1 MYRSSSAMPSVGR
14 RPKRH
19 KTQADPGP
27 VGAMGLTDSL
37 TQSLRQ
43 DLYSVL
49 FIGFTTPNDVVSS
62 PMENGVR
69 SLPPE
74 PKRTTVIPAHVA
86 AEALTATTP
95 AGPPI
100 RGLALLPGEVVSLNF
115 TPEDGL
121 VSSRPEEE
129 RLLVLTNQR
138 LMAFGQHEG
147 MKETVL
153 MPVEEVKAA
162 AVKAGA
168 RSKGMLLQ
176 GASMVVGAVIFY
188 VLIAYW
194 LTGRID
200 GPTVPIIRM
209 DLVAF
214 IVFLAVLS
222 GVGMTAQMYFGKPD
236 GEVAFQGD
244 GVKLSFPF
252 KGESA
257 EEDVF
262 EVVNAAFAARQTMVA
277 SVGVRNPGSCFSG
290 LDTD

>member
-1 MYRSSSAMPSVGR
+1 LYRNPSAMPSVGR
-14 RPKRH
+14 RSKRH
-19 KTQADPGP
+19 KNQTDPGP
-27 VGAMGLTDSL
+27 AGAMGLTDSL

-43 DLYSVL
+43 DLYSGL
-49 FIGFTTPNDVVSS
+49 FIGFTAPNDVVLS
-62 PMENGVR
+62 PTENGVR
-69 SLPPE
+69 SLPAE
-74 PKRTTVIPAHVA
+74 PKGTTAITAPVA
-86 AEALTATTP
+86 AEAPTATTP

-100 RGLALLPGEVVSLNF
+100 RGVSLLPGEVVSLNF
-115 TPEDGL
+115 IPEDGL
-121 VSSRPEEE
+121 VSSRPEED

-138 LMAFGQHEG
+138 LMVFGQHEG
-147 MKETVL
+147 IKETVL

-168 RSKGMLLQ
+168 RSNGALLQ
-176 GASMVVGAVIFY
+176 GALMVVGAVIFY

-194 LTGRID
+194 LTGRVD

-236 GEVAFQGD
+236 GEVTFQGD

-262 EVVNAAFAARQTMVA
+262 KVVNAAFAARQTMVA
-277 SVGVRNPGSCFSG
+277 SLGVRNSGSGFSG

>member
-1 MYRSSSAMPSVGR
+1 MPSAGR

-19 KTQADPGP
+19 KSQTDRVPD
-27 VGAMGLTDSL
+27 GAAGLTHSL
-37 TQSLRQ
+37 TQSLRK
-43 DLYSVL
+43 DLYSGL
-49 FIGFTTPNDVVSS
+49 FSGFSAPNEVSS
-62 PMENGVR
+62 DPNEVSPYPTANAALSPSTVTNETAAV
-69 SLPPE
+69 P
-74 PKRTTVIPAHVA
+74 TTTA
-86 AEALTATTP
+86 AATPTATTP
-95 AGPPI
+95 AGPAI
-100 RGLALLPGEVVSLNF
+100 RNVALLPGESVSLNF

-121 VSSRPEEE
+121 VSHPPEED

-168 RSKGMLLQ
+168 RSKGTLIQ
-176 GASMVVGAVIFY
+176 GALMVVGAVIFY

-236 GEVAFQGD
+236 GEVTFQGD
-244 GVKLSFPF
+244 GVKVTFPF
-252 KGESA
+252 KGEAA

-262 EVVNAAFAARQTMVA
+262 KVVNAAFAARQDMIA
-277 SVGVRNPGSCFSG
+277 RVGVRSSGSGFSG
-290 LDTD
+290 LNTD